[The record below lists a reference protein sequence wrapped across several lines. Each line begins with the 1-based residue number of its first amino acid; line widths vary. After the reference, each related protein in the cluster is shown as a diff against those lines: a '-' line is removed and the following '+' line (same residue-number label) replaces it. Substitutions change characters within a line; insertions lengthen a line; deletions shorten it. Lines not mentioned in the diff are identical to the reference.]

1 MASSNKKQSSILSFF
16 KSNEEKT
23 NKSSCLNEINNKVGD
38 GKGHKQNE
46 INNNVPEKR
55 KSGDDKSGVDSKN
68 KNEKENLGSNKKIN
82 MLDMFL
88 SKGEMYNKPKIIDNI
103 NKEPINGDMLST
115 DKNMNVNKTNKM
127 HNLFLDEEKTDMSK
141 TKCSNDDVYD
151 NNVYNNNV
159 YDNNVHNN
167 NVHNNNVRNNNVH
180 NNNIH
185 NNNNYGNIYRNDN
198 CVVKSNECNNNGVE
212 LDEDSNYQ
220 NMVHN
225 QMLEGRNYMDNLES
239 STEDDIIIKKKRKI
253 ILDSVSDKE
262 CSDAKENNIN
272 KNNCSVDNKLTNLL
286 YEPNKEIDDNL
297 LLLDD
302 NNNNNNIKKCIEK
315 RKGDDSKK
323 SQELDGLRNKYL
335 NLPISITNDKFRLY
349 IEHYFLYCNTFEFPK
364 WIQPQ
369 YIRDINLRT
378 PDHADYDSSTIWTP
392 PPDHK
397 WAIEYK
403 QAHYTPGMQQFWKIK
418 SRNFDKIIFFK
429 MGRFYEI
436 FYIDACLMH
445 TICSLNWMSGEHKPH
460 LGFPEQS
467 LHFYAKKVI
476 NSGHKVVVIEQ
487 METPKELEQRNKES
501 IGPKDKAIKREIN
514 EIYTKG
520 TILHDNMLSAET
532 KYLVCFYFDEIEN
545 MTNVNNNIKDNDD
558 DHNNI
563 KDNND
568 DHNNIKD
575 NNNYTFSQ
583 YDNKNKCNFGFVVSD
598 IATSYIAVGYCNDDE
613 SRIVLRTILA
623 QLCPAEILYSSKNIN
638 KEVLSIFKNIPTS
651 PELTCLNSFPNI
663 ISSFDEINK
672 YFENMP
678 SNLEIYKEQT
688 SVICA
693 FGGFIV
699 YLRSLLLDKKI
710 FRFCKIEKYD
720 LFKREN
726 YMVLDAT
733 ALKHL
738 EILETQ
744 SGDTKNSL
752 YDYVNKTCTNF
763 GARNL
768 RRWICSPLLDCE
780 KIRERLDVVDFLKN
794 NEQILSLIRMKL
806 KKLPDIERLLNKIC
820 IQASQSERGA
830 VFFDNVVNTKLK
842 EFVTFLNAFKEID
855 TMLIDVN
862 RIERDGEL
870 PSRLFQ
876 ICNTPDI
883 CKDNIKGSYPNIGL
897 ITNEFLEKIYFD
909 GDKEYKPAE
918 GCDEDIDKINEKEK
932 NVENKL
938 NNVLEHMRTQL
949 KIPTLKFVHAKFKY
963 EVECPDNIPK
973 SFLKNVEITSAKK
986 GYVRIHND
994 EIKSLVEKLE
1004 DIEQEKK
1011 DAIYPFFQKL
1021 FHLFYAHYEK
1031 YVSACRLVAELDCL
1045 QSFAYVVLN
1054 TAFPLTRPILHPM
1067 YSKQGE
1073 EKTPFLILEDN
1084 IHPVVAMLMPN
1095 FISNNIY
1102 MGCDKEKQSTLLLTG
1117 PNMGGKSTLLRQT
1130 AISVILAQIG
1140 AFVPCTYCE
1149 LTVVDKIFTRL
1160 GSSDNL
1166 FEGKSTFLVELEDIS
1181 NLLKQSTKYSL
1192 AILDELG
1199 RGTSSFDGT
1208 AIALSTLEQISDVIK
1223 CRCIFSTH
1231 YHLLVEE
1238 VKHNKNISNYHMS
1251 LSIDDEQEKIIFLYK
1266 FIKGVCPKSFGI
1278 HIAKLAGLPKEII
1291 DLAHEK
1297 SLLFENV
1304 TDEFCKIIKYKNIT
1318 RSLLNEEADEK
1329 LVTLFHKYKK
1339 EFA

>member
-1 MASSNKKQSSILSFF
+1 MVDLKRDNTTASSNKKQSSILSFF
-16 KSNEEKT
+16 KCNEEKT
-23 NKSSCLNEINNKVGD
+23 NKASSLIETNNKA
-38 GKGHKQNE
+38 NE
-46 INNNVPEKR
+46 KEKSIEEKNR
-55 KSGDDKSGVDSKN
+55 MNSKN
-68 KNEKENLGSNKKIN
+68 KSEKEILGGNKKIN
-82 MLDMFL
+82 VLDMFL
-88 SKGEMYNKPKIIDNI
+88 SKGEMPNNTKIIDNI
-103 NKEPINGDMLST
+103 NKEAINGDISCT
-115 DKNMNVNKTNKM
+115 NKNMNVNESDKM
-127 HNLFLDEEKTDMSK
+127 NNLFLDEENIERSR
-141 TKCSNDDVYD
+141 
-151 NNVYNNNV
+151 
-159 YDNNVHNN
+159 
-167 NVHNNNVRNNNVH
+167 RNSCDSNVH
-180 NNNIH
+180 NNNICDYICRNDSCDMKTNDC
-185 NNNNYGNIYRNDN
+185 NNNN
-198 CVVKSNECNNNGVE
+198 NNVE
-212 LDEDSNYQ
+212 GLDEESNYQ

-225 QMLEGRNYMDNLES
+225 KMLEGKNYLDNIES

-253 ILDSVSDKE
+253 ILDSASENE
-262 CSDAKENNIN
+262 CVEEKNNNIN
-272 KNNCSVDNKLTNLL
+272 KNNVSVDNKLTNLL
-286 YEPNKEIDDNL
+286 YEPNKEIDNNL
-297 LLLDD
+297 LLLD
-302 NNNNNNIKKCIEK
+302 NNINNIKKCIEK

-323 SQELDGLRNKYL
+323 SQELDSLRNKYL

-369 YIRDINLRT
+369 YIRDINLRN
-378 PDHADYDSSTIWTP
+378 PDHPDYDSTTIWTP

-418 SRNFDKIIFFK
+418 SKNFDKIIFFK

-532 KYLVCFYFDEIEN
+532 KYLVCFFFDEIEDVTNDDNIKGDNN
-545 MTNVNNNIKDNDD
+545 MKGDDNMKGGDNMKDDNNMKDND
-558 DHNNI
+558 NM
-563 KDNND
+563 KDY
-568 DHNNIKD
+568 
-575 NNNYTFSQ
+575 NNNNNNSSYNISP
-583 YDNKNKCNFGFVVSD
+583 YDIKNKCNFGFVISD

-623 QLCPAEILYSSKNIN
+623 QLCPAEILYCSKNIN

-651 PELTCLNSFPNI
+651 PELTCLNNFPNI

-672 YFENMP
+672 YFENIP
-678 SNLEIYKEQT
+678 PNLDIYKEQS

-710 FRFCKIEKYD
+710 FRFCKIENYD

-780 KIRERLDVVDFLKN
+780 KIKERLDVVDFLKN
-794 NEQILSLIRMKL
+794 NEQVLSLIRLKL
-806 KKLPDIERLLNKIC
+806 RKLPDIERLLNKIC

-830 VFFDNVVNTKLK
+830 VFFDNIVNTKLK

-855 TMLIDVN
+855 SMLIDVN
-862 RIERDGEL
+862 RMERDGDL

-876 ICNTPDI
+876 ICNTPDTY
-883 CKDNIKGSYPNIGL
+883 KDNIKGSYPNIGL

-932 NVENKL
+932 NVEHKL

-949 KIPTLKFVHAKFKY
+949 KISTLKFVHAKFKY

-1031 YVSACRLVAELDCL
+1031 YVSACRLIAELDCL

-1054 TAFPLTRPILHPM
+1054 TSFPLTRPILHPM
-1067 YSKQGE
+1067 DSKKGE

-1102 MGCDKEKQSTLLLTG
+1102 MGCDKENQSTLLLTG

-1149 LTVVDKIFTRL
+1149 LTIVDKIFTRL

-1318 RSLLNEEADEK
+1318 RSLLNQDADEK
-1329 LVTLFHKYKK
+1329 LVTIFHKYKK

>member
-1 MASSNKKQSSILSFF
+1 MVDLKKDNTSASSNKKQSSILSFF
-16 KSNEEKT
+16 KSNEEKG
-23 NKSSCLNEINNKVGD
+23 NKSFSLNEVNNKDSEGTGD
-38 GKGHKQNE
+38 KQNE
-46 INNNVPEKR
+46 INSNLSEKG
-55 KSGDDKSGVDSKN
+55 KSGDDKNGVDCKIKS
-68 KNEKENLGSNKKIN
+68 EKENSGSNKKIN

-88 SKGEMYNKPKIIDNI
+88 SKGEMYNNPKIVDHI
-103 NKEPINGDMLST
+103 NKEPINGNISST
-115 DKNMNVNKTNKM
+115 DKNMNVNKTDKIN
-127 HNLFLDEEKTDMSK
+127 NLFVDKVNSEMNKIN
-141 TKCSNDDVYD
+141 CSD
-151 NNVYNNNV
+151 
-159 YDNNVHNN
+159 
-167 NVHNNNVRNNNVH
+167 
-180 NNNIH
+180 NNIH
-185 NNNNYGNIYRNDN
+185 NNKNCDNIYRIDK
-198 CVVKSNECNNNGVE
+198 CVAKVNECNNNGDD
-212 LDEDSNYQ
+212 LDEDNNYQ

-225 QMLEGRNYMDNLES
+225 KMVEGKNYMDNIES

-253 ILDSVSDKE
+253 ILDSVSENE
-262 CSDAKENNIN
+262 CAVVKENNIN

-286 YEPNKEIDDNL
+286 YEPNKVIDDNL
-297 LLLDD
+297 LLLD
-302 NNNNNNIKKCIEK
+302 NNNNNNNNTNNIKSCIEK

-323 SQELDGLRNKYL
+323 SQELDCLRNKYL

-418 SRNFDKIIFFK
+418 SKNFDKIIFFK

-532 KYLVCFYFDEIEN
+532 KYLVCFYFDEIEDI
-545 MTNVNNNIKDNDD
+545 TNIKDENNNNNIK
-558 DHNNI
+558 H
-563 KDNND
+563 
-568 DHNNIKD
+568 
-575 NNNYTFSQ
+575 NNNYTFSE
-583 YDNKNKCNFGFVVSD
+583 YNNKHKCNFGFVVSD

-638 KEVLSIFKNIPTS
+638 KEVLSIFKNIATC
-651 PELTCLNSFPNI
+651 PELTCLNNFPNI

-672 YFENMP
+672 YFENIP
-678 SNLEIYKEQT
+678 SNLEIYREQS

-710 FRFCKIEKYD
+710 FRFCKIENYD

-794 NEQILSLIRMKL
+794 NEQILSLIRLKL
-806 KKLPDIERLLNKIC
+806 RKLPDIERLLNKIC

-855 TMLIDVN
+855 AMLIDVN
-862 RIERDGEL
+862 RIERDEEL

-876 ICNTPDI
+876 ICNTPDT

-918 GCDEDIDKINEKEK
+918 GCDEEIDKINEKEK

-949 KIPTLKFVHAKFKY
+949 KISTLKFVHAKFKY

-1031 YVSACRLVAELDCL
+1031 YVSACRLIAELDCL

-1067 YSKQGE
+1067 DSNQGE

-1102 MGCDKEKQSTLLLTG
+1102 MGCDKEKECTLLLTG

-1149 LTVVDKIFTRL
+1149 LTIVDKIFTRL

-1318 RSLLNEEADEK
+1318 RSLLNQEADEK
-1329 LVTLFHKYKK
+1329 LLTLFHKYKK